1 MCLRKLEEWEGE
13 LSSNAECWIC
23 SGEDHAQRDRG
34 ICGMHILQFPWHVS
48 ESHRESGCRHTR
60 AEVSLFASL
69 NSASS
74 VPCACAGLVS
84 GLEVL
89 AGGDTRSTPRAD
101 RRGPKGAPTPSVKH
115 LLLPKTLGRMPETS
129 TLELES
135 GRAAQ
140 EAAALDLKVARRMF
154 YGGFAGLPF
163 LWFVAWVHF
172 RSIAKL
178 PTADPQLQTYVNRSL
193 IGAIVGGL
201 GFVAWVITVQTS
213 WRSWGAFGQSIMLVI
228 PEAVDEL

>member
-1 MCLRKLEEWEGE
+1 
-13 LSSNAECWIC
+13 
-23 SGEDHAQRDRG
+23 
-34 ICGMHILQFPWHVS
+34 MHILQFPWHVS

-60 AEVSLFASL
+60 ALKSPCSQASTARQACRAL
-69 NSASS
+69 VLDSS
-74 VPCACAGLVS
+74 VGWRCLLV
-84 GLEVL
+84 
-89 AGGDTRSTPRAD
+89 ATPAPRHPRAD

-115 LLLPKTLGRMPETS
+115 LWKTLGRMPETS